1 MFENSFFPEWLDAF
15 VVDDEQFGTAYDAV
29 ADNRRAW
36 LKTTIAR
43 LHVLHGTPQVMWGRQ
58 ENHWRQG
65 HISIAETRPVDWTVV
80 VVDSQYASG
89 VRLLAAA
96 MMPLLSGVENI
107 LVVFAGDTP
116 IAPEV
121 LAALELAGI
130 EMAVH
135 VGVEKTSALMEELAG
150 GQSAGCILALGNAAR
165 EVVRHVDGGVYGIS
179 IWQEPAFTG
188 IGVLENVAVDRDL
201 LTWAHPDLSIVDV
214 TENELSALSAVAAVC
229 CEADCVDTIPDTV
242 PVSLGAGQ
250 EGCWVW
256 PQLQPQW
263 FMHRRFSLLSEV

>member
-15 VVDDEQFGTAYDAV
+15 VVDDEQFGTAYDTV
-29 ADNRRAW
+29 PDNRRAW

-43 LHVLHGTPQVMWGRQ
+43 LHVLYGTPQVTWGRQ

-65 HISIAETRPVDWTVV
+65 HISIAETRPVDWAAI

-107 LVVFAGDTP
+107 LVVFTGNTP
-116 IAPEV
+116 IASEA
-121 LAALELAGI
+121 LAALELAGV

-135 VGVEKTSALMEELAG
+135 VDAEKSSVLLAELLGLGAG
-150 GQSAGCILALGNAAR
+150 RILALGTTAR
-165 EVVRHVDGGVYGIS
+165 EVVHHVGVGLCGVTSWLEPVFSSIGIVGDTA
-179 IWQEPAFTG
+179 I
-188 IGVLENVAVDRDL
+188 DRDL
-201 LTWAHPDLSIVDV
+201 LTWAHPDFNILDVAEDDLSS
-214 TENELSALSAVAAVC
+214 LSGVAAVC
-229 CEADCVDTIPDTV
+229 CESDVVDNIPDTV

-250 EGCWVW
+250 EGCWIW
-256 PQLQPQW
+256 PELQPQW